1 MGHGMRIGIGA
12 FAGSSRSIDAPELLQ
27 WSSAAFVVSLILF
40 MGFDDLDIGMAG
52 LFFHDGRFVGRQ
64 AAVEAV
70 RDALKL
76 VYITGL
82 VCAVAGVWFCYV
94 RKQNLLRLSGARWL
108 VVLATLIVGPGL
120 VANVLLKDQM
130 GRARPSQTE
139 IFGGTK
145 AFTPPLVATNQC
157 EKNCSFVSGEASSL
171 FAMFFGLAMVA
182 GPRARAL
189 IAVGI
194 AVGSFAGLI
203 RMSQGA
209 HFLSD
214 VVFAA
219 IFMAITAALMRI
231 LIMDVQRI
239 WHAER
244 AVDVHADGH

>member
-1 MGHGMRIGIGA
+1 MGHGMQIGIGA
-12 FAGSSRSIDAPELLQ
+12 FAGSNRSIDAPELLQ
-27 WSSAAFVVSLILF
+27 WSSAAFVVSLALF
-40 MGFDDLDIGMAG
+40 MGFDDLDIAAAE
-52 LFFHDGRFVGRQ
+52 LFFHNGGFIGRQ
-64 AAVEAV
+64 AAIEAV
-70 RDALKL
+70 RDTLKL
-76 VYITGL
+76 LYIAGL
-82 VCAVAGVWFCYV
+82 VCAIAGVWFGYV
-94 RKQNLLRLSGARWL
+94 RRQALLNLSAARWL
-108 VVLATLIVGPGL
+108 VVLATLIIGPGL

-182 GPRARAL
+182 GTRARAL
-189 IAVGI
+189 IALGI
-194 AVGSFAGLI
+194 ALGSFAGLI

-214 VVFAA
+214 VVFAG
-219 IFMAITAALMRI
+219 IFMALTASLMRI
-231 LIMDVQRI
+231 LIIDLQRV

-244 AVDVHADGH
+244 AVKVRADSN

>member
-1 MGHGMRIGIGA
+1 MQIGFGA
-12 FAGSSRSIDAPELLQ
+12 FAGSNKSIDAPELLQ
-27 WSSAAFVVSLILF
+27 WSSAAFVVSLVLF
-40 MGFDDLDIGMAG
+40 MGFDGLDIAAAG
-52 LFFHDGRFVGRQ
+52 LFFHNGAFIGRQ
-64 AAVEAV
+64 PAVEVV

-76 VYITGL
+76 LYIAGL
-82 VCAVAGVWFCYV
+82 VCAIAGVWFGYV
-94 RKQNLLRLSGARWL
+94 RRRAMLNVSAARWL

-120 VANVLLKDQM
+120 VSNVLLKDQM

-157 EKNCSFVSGEASSL
+157 AKNCSFVSGEASSL

-182 GPRARAL
+182 GTRGRAL

-194 AVGSFAGLI
+194 VMGSFAGLI

-231 LIMDVQRI
+231 LIIDLQRV
-239 WHAER
+239 WLAER
-244 AVDVHADGH
+244 AVKVRADSQ